1 MALATTREEVS
12 VGWRPWRTLVGLI
25 GDETHRVAYGAF
37 AIRIAGAGLMFVSQT
52 LLARWMGGH
61 EFGNYVYV
69 CAWLTLV
76 SDLVHFGLPL
86 TAQRYV
92 PQYSQPGGFA
102 LLRGY
107 LVAGPVLAFGAAAIA
122 AVMCAAAVYLLRDS
136 IEPDL
141 LWPFYFACLA
151 LPVYSLTFML
161 DAIARAY
168 NRIHLALVPA
178 YIARP
183 LLLIAAA
190 MIACAAGFSIG
201 ATLICGFLAA
211 SAWICALGQVVQV
224 SRSLSEVVPSGEK
237 TFALRQWV
245 SMALPMLLVWGMYT
259 LLTTT
264 DVLVLKQFR
273 PAEEVAHYYAA
284 SKTLALVA
292 VVYFAVGAA
301 SAHRFAALHVA
312 GDRAGLA
319 DFAARMVRFTFWP
332 SLALIAVLLAIG
344 RPVLDLFGP
353 DFSDGYPV
361 MGVLAVGL
369 LARASVGPAERLVN
383 MAGEQRIC
391 AAAYAIAFLVNVAGC
406 FVLAPRFGG
415 EGAAAATAMAFVTES
430 LLLAAIARRK
440 LGLSLFVL
448 QKPARMRI
456 FRSSYRSS

>member
-1 MALATTREEVS
+1 MALATTEGEVS
-12 VGWRPWRTLVGLI
+12 GGWRPWRALAGVI
-25 GDETHRVAYGAF
+25 GDETHRVACGAF
-37 AIRIAGAGLMFVSQT
+37 VVRIAGAGLMFVSQT
-52 LLARWMGGH
+52 LLARWMGGY

-69 CAWLTLV
+69 CAWLTLI
-76 SDLVHFGLPL
+76 SDLVHLGLPL

-92 PQYSQPGGFA
+92 PQYSQPGGYA

-107 LVAGPVLAFGAAAIA
+107 LVAVPVLAFLAAAVTGLIG
-122 AVMCAAAVYLLRDS
+122 AAAVYLLRDS
-136 IEPDL
+136 IEADL
-141 LWPFYFACLA
+141 LAPFYFVCLA

-168 NRIHLALVPA
+168 DRIHLALVPA

-183 LLLIAAA
+183 FLLIAAA
-190 MIACAAGFSIG
+190 MIARAAGFSIG
-201 ATLICGFLAA
+201 AALICGFLAA

-224 SRSLSEVVPSGEK
+224 CRSLSKVVPRGEK
-237 TFALRQWV
+237 AFALRQWFAT
-245 SMALPMLLVWGMYT
+245 ALPMLLVWGMYT
-259 LLTTT
+259 LLTAT

-273 PAEEVAHYYAA
+273 PSEEVAHYYAA

-319 DFAARMVRFTFWP
+319 DFTARMVRFTFWP
-332 SLALIAVLLAIG
+332 SLALIALLLVIG

-361 MGVLAVGL
+361 MAVLAVGL
-369 LARASVGPAERLVN
+369 LARASVGPAERLIN

-391 AAAYAIAFLVNVAGC
+391 AAAYAIAFVVNIAGC
-406 FVLAPRFGG
+406 LVLAPRFGG
-415 EGAAAATAMAFVTES
+415 EGAAAGTAMAFVTES

-456 FRSSYRSS
+456 LRAGYRKP